1 MMKKFKI
8 FTLICL
14 LLFNLIFVSG
24 CTTPTTSTDVMV
36 ELPSLEG
43 MTREQIKYTLE
54 DLGLKCRFAFRHINI
69 TSALQYDCFIDYNGY
84 QVGESVKK
92 GTEISVLTTELPLTY
107 KNSNTLSFPYD
118 YKDKNFLTDGIGEVT
133 LFRSIDGDTAHF
145 YCGNEVVKVRF
156 LGVDTPES
164 TIQKEAWG
172 KAASDFTASILRN
185 AETIVLENIELS
197 KDVYDRYLAYVW
209 ADGVLVNLQ
218 LVEEAYSDPKIGL
231 DSPYFEYFMQAGVEA
246 KKTGRRVYGEIDP
259 NYDYENKRF
268 K

>member
-1 MMKKFKI
+1 LGCQVPGGNPHKHEFINGSCECGELHDCEFYQGKCECGK
-8 FTLICL
+8 
-14 LLFNLIFVSG
+14 VQQSG
-24 CTTPTTSTDVMV
+24 
-36 ELPSLEG
+36 
-43 MTREQIKYTLE
+43 
-54 DLGLKCRFAFRHINI
+54 
-69 TSALQYDCFIDYNGY
+69 
-84 QVGESVKK
+84 
-92 GTEISVLTTELPLTY
+92 GTEQPGDEIKTPYTDKLKLTASY
-107 KNSNTLSFPYD
+107 AG
-118 YKDKNFLTDGIGEVT
+118 KNFINDGIGEVT